1 MPQLVSGRTDAN
13 AEIPLRVDADGNLG
27 TLGGAEAG
35 AVDDAAY
42 DDPTGAAD
50 GTVVALLK
58 GCYVKLSEIAENTLP
73 L

>member
-1 MPQLVSGRTDAN
+1 MSQLIAGQTDTGAI
-13 AEIPLRVDADGNLG
+13 AAVRVDADGNLG

-58 GCYVKLSEIAENTLP
+58 GIYVKLCEIEVNTST
-73 L
+73 